1 VAMVVQEA
9 VGKTVAV
16 AVKEVLCHPVV
27 LRTLLLHGRQ
37 WVCGSVAFLVLA
49 HSTEQAAAVFA
60 LSHRR
65 VRQSQRRCSVDGH
78 SVGVL
83 LRRSAGF
90 GQGVGVRA

>member
-1 VAMVVQEA
+1 VALVVQEA

-37 WVCGSVAFLVLA
+37 WVCGSVAFLMLA
-49 HSTEQAAAVFA
+49 HSAEQAAALFA
-60 LSHRR
+60 LAHGR
-65 VRQSQRRCSVDGH
+65 VQQSQRHCSVDGH
-78 SVGVL
+78 SIGVL
-83 LRRSAGF
+83 LRSAGF